1 MKMTPEE
8 IHQFGIEIVHGQLI
22 KDGYEIKGVYTEVGK
37 NPQIVAEKDD
47 RLAFIAVRTACYPE
61 KGQLEEGVHFK
72 MIEHAAHFK
81 AIPYFASV
89 GIAAAEA
96 KTEVERSIPI
106 KGAGFH
112 VAYEGLLV
120 MTTSDRV
127 RVLDVNGLKYVSC
140 EAPQKEPGIAPTEK
154 DAVISFAKAWN
165 RLDCSEFIQLLADDA
180 TYESQWVF
188 SKLEGRDAIADYLTG
203 KMQTMRASEKIV
215 RAELSTVR
223 CAHDFG
229 RYCVVLKQDENR
241 DNDAVLI
248 IEVENDK
255 IKRCD
260 LCAPCLFDPEPT
272 NIYPM

>member
-22 KDGYEIKGVYTEVGK
+22 KDGYEIKAVYTEVGTS
-37 NPQIVAEKDD
+37 PQIVAEKNGN
-47 RLAFIAVRTACYPE
+47 LAFIAVRTACYPE
-61 KGQLEEGVHFK
+61 KGKLEENVHFK
-72 MIEHAAHFK
+72 MIEQAGHFN

-96 KTEVERSIPI
+96 KSDAERSIPI

-120 MTTSDRV
+120 IARSDRV
-127 RVLDVNGLKYVSC
+127 RVLDVNGLQYLSC
-140 EAPQKEPGIAPTEK
+140 EAPQKEAGIAHTEK

-165 RLDCSEFIQLLADDA
+165 RLDCTGFLQLLAEDA

-188 SKLEGRDAIADYLTG
+188 KKLEGRDAIAHYLTG
-203 KMQTMRASEKIV
+203 KMQTIKASEKTV

-241 DNDAVLI
+241 DNDAVMI
-248 IEVENDK
+248 IEVENGK

-260 LCAPCLFDPEPT
+260 LCAPELFDPELT
-272 NIYPM
+272 NIYPI